1 MEQLELFE
9 IISRRQCSCAAITFG
24 GVSLCQISRH
34 QCEYI
39 FLKGDPLNKILTNV
53 SFFLSKVG
61 GVSVHP
67 ICRFLSLLPSI
78 LPGVSLL
85 LKRFPKIEL
94 VTISVFSEITCWLLR
109 GAYKGSGL
117 Q

>member
-1 MEQLELFE
+1 MDIHKVHSGIHGALDWLD
-9 IISRRQCSCAAITFG
+9 RYVPNT
-24 GVSLCQISRH
+24 
-34 QCEYI
+34 CEYI